1 MDERLNQALRT
12 LRAIRQRYETESAA
26 GSGCVRSYMAQVS
39 LDMALAPDISRCELP
54 ARSSDR
60 LAQHD
65 ATLLVTAL
73 EDLQAQRV
81 AIEWL
86 VDADLL
92 CLCVV

>member
-12 LRAIRQRYETESAA
+12 WRAIRQRHETGSAA
-26 GSGCVRSYMAQVS
+26 
-39 LDMALAPDISRCELP
+39 
-54 ARSSDR
+54 R
-60 LAQHD
+60 LAEHD
-65 ATLLVTAL
+65 ETLLVTAL

-86 VDADLL
+86 LDADLL

>member
-1 MDERLNQALRT
+1 
-12 LRAIRQRYETESAA
+12 
-26 GSGCVRSYMAQVS
+26 V
-39 LDMALAPDISRCELP
+39 ALAPDISRCEFP

-60 LAQHD
+60 LAEHD

-86 VDADLL
+86 LDADLL